1 MMSSLRGSV
10 WGWIGLGFLALGA
23 LALVLID
30 LGQGGSGPGGRA
42 ETGTVLAT
50 VGNDSVTEP
59 EFVRRLNRA
68 LEQQRQQDPSLTI
81 SDFIRGG
88 GADLVFTQMI
98 AASALEQFGARHG
111 IVVSDRMV
119 DGEIASIP
127 AAQVNGRFNEERF
140 RRLLEQQRLSEAE
153 VRDSIR
159 SDLMRRQLLAPV
171 ALGAHVPRGMS
182 EPFARLLLEV
192 REGQLL
198 AIPFE
203 AMPDPG
209 TPTDAQLQA
218 FWQENRR
225 VWTVPERRSFRV
237 ALIAPDGLAEGI
249 TVTPAEVEAFYKAN
263 IGEFGGEELRE
274 MRQVVLPSQA
284 EAQRFIEEVRGGRS
298 FADAATAR
306 GFTPEDTALGLR
318 TQESLA
324 DDTSDGVAA
333 AAFRTPAGQVT
344 NPIQGPLGVHVVE
357 VVAIRPAA
365 PRPLATVA
373 AEIEK
378 RLVDERVQAR
388 LAETINE
395 AEDRIDA
402 GESFGAIA
410 EALGLKV
417 DEVPAVTTDGLRLTD
432 DFRLEPAASP
442 LVDRVFAIDPA
453 DGPQVIDVGGGRFAM
468 LEIRERIAPTVIP
481 LESVRDRVV
490 AGWQADQR
498 RRAAE
503 AMAEEIAKAATND
516 DVFRQQ
522 ATERRLPP
530 PQRFAVRRLELTQAA
545 QQGQTIPP
553 PVLRL
558 LNTPAGEARAVR
570 APQAGAAFVVRTL
583 RVTPGDLGEAPELGD
598 AVRQSL
604 TREASA
610 EMAEFY
616 LRAVEREVGTARR
629 PEAFEAVKR
638 RLAGVLEDE

>member
-30 LGQGGSGPGGRA
+30 LGQGGSGPGGRG
-42 ETGTVLAT
+42 ESGTVLAT
-50 VGNDSVTEP
+50 VGDDSVTEP

-68 LEQQRQQDPSLTI
+68 LDQQREGDPSLTI

-88 GADLVFTQMI
+88 GADLVLSQMV

-111 IVVSDRMV
+111 LIVSERMI

-127 AAQVNGRFNEERF
+127 AAQVNGQFSEERF
-140 RRLLEQQRLSEAE
+140 RRLLEQQRITEAE
-153 VRDSIR
+153 VRDGIR

-171 ALGAHVPRGMS
+171 ALGAHVPRGMA

-198 AIPFE
+198 AVPFE

-209 TPTDAQLQA
+209 APTDAQLEA
-218 FWQENRR
+218 FWRENRR
-225 VWTVPERRSFRV
+225 VWTVPERRSFRF
-237 ALIAPDGLAEGI
+237 ALIEPEGI
-249 TVTPAEVEAFYKAN
+249 AETVKVTPEEVEAFYKAN
-263 IGEFGGEELRE
+263 IGQFGGEELRD

-284 EAQRFIEEVRGGRS
+284 EAQRFVDEVRGGRA
-298 FADAATAR
+298 FPEAASAR
-306 GFTPEDTALGLR
+306 GFTGEDTALGQR
-318 TQESLA
+318 TRESLA

-357 VVAIRPAA
+357 VISIRPAA
-365 PRPLATVA
+365 PRPLATVS

-388 LAETINE
+388 LAETIND

-402 GESFGAIA
+402 GESFGAVA
-410 EALGLKV
+410 EGLGLSI
-417 DEVPAVTTDGLRLTD
+417 DEVPPVTTDGLRLTD

-453 DGPQVIDVGGGRFAM
+453 DGPQVVDVGGGRFAM
-468 LEIRERIAPTVIP
+468 LEIREVIAPTVIP
-481 LESVRDRVV
+481 LEQVRDRIVV
-490 AGWQADQR
+490 GWQADQR
-498 RRAAE
+498 RRAAD
-503 AMAEEIAKAATND
+503 AMASEIAAAATD
-516 DVFRQQ
+516 DDALRQA
-522 ATERRLPP
+522 ATQRRLPP

-558 LNTPAGEARAVR
+558 LNTPEGQARAVE

-583 RVTPGDLGEAPELGD
+583 RVTPGNLDEAPELGD

-604 TREASA
+604 TREAAA

-616 LRAVEREVGTARR
+616 VRAVEREVGTATR

-638 RLAGVLEDE
+638 RLAGVPQDE